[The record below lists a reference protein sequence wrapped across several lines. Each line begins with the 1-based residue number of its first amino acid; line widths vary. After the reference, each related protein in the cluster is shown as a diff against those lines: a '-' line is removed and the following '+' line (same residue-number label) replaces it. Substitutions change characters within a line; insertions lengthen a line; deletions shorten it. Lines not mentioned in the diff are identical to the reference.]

1 MLRWQSVRTLTLF
14 ASTLKVVE
22 LVQNIVADDRVQLHV
37 LRSFEPLP
45 VSPSDDQAMGYQ
57 LLQQT
62 IQSVFPEVKIIVPGN
77 DFISCGWWVVGA
89 GSASYLT
96 PLSLPPTQPFIRET
110 AGCFCPWN
118 CIFPLEWKRE
128 SKQEISKNN
137 KLGQLNGSGYLLN
150 LGQQ

>member
-22 LVQNIVADDRVQLHV
+22 RVQNIVADDRVQLHV

-62 IQSVFPEVKIIVPGN
+62 IHSVFPEVKIIVPGICIGN
-77 DFISCGWWVVGA
+77 TDTRHYVNLTNGLYRFNPVFLKPQDFS
-89 GSASYLT
+89 
-96 PLSLPPTQPFIRET
+96 R
-110 AGCFCPWN
+110 
-118 CIFPLEWKRE
+118 
-128 SKQEISKNN
+128 
-137 KLGQLNGSGYLLN
+137 
-150 LGQQ
+150 